1 MKTALL
7 LKYEKNS
14 VQGNDFYLLNHLK
27 TLKTDLIHTLQNLYN
42 KLVQYPSFKYMFV
55 QGRNSNVL
63 IKEELVFN
71 GVMHEDV
78 IKTLNHKFLQTHT
91 ARMLD
96 QFVVYNTP
104 YVLPQYHKYFCD
116 TLNKLEYSLE
126 RITLKAERYL
136 LALESLENRIN
147 QNHKPAVIDLDLV
160 ISRLQAIRNNITFGI
175 RIANKK
181 FAGKIFKEKVLS
193 LKQAQQLYTD
203 NEIERNEVILAG
215 GDGTRYLG
223 FLYALWNLPD
233 TIDYVTD
240 DVFYAL
246 SKYKK
251 YQDIAHII
259 NQKTLNIIIETPL
272 FSSCGISAGQIKK
285 NYAGYFDLRSIKAAI
300 GIILNKFNPEM
311 IPKAM
316 NYGFELKFKEKNL
329 YINFFLSAF
338 IRTVNELIKND
349 KKKHTLFYIV
359 RNKKHATALEMIVKK
374 LQVENIISLKNID
387 LKFISGIRDSIAIE
401 SETTFFL
408 FDEDNKLKT
417 TSTGHGPAFI
427 RAVKDIYEEMK
438 VTKDNPLTFSIRTMD
453 NIGTD
458 LCYFTGLTQR
468 AAQQE
473 NELRNKLVKALREKN
488 KLAIRQIIKTVQ
500 KQFYSKRFL
509 MNEVV
514 EFINIHWD
522 FQIQDHAYLSF
533 KDIAEIIDEKPIT
546 VAVVLA
552 DHHSVGGGLYVNTD
566 GQMVVIDK
574 YVQLNKVKST
584 LTQFNPMLYSMLIK
598 RPLTKD
604 DENQIIYIVQKN
616 KKGKAILQ
624 GESAATHIA
633 TNPDN
638 VLKRVISL
646 TKNDIENIDV
656 VFKDQKTL
664 NQTHKENTVSM
675 QNKLIADIKAIA
687 VKSKR
692 PLNEI
697 IDRINGAQEDALR
710 YLNEDANTI
719 YKGDIK
725 VIDQSWFVKSF
736 IEASPVSI

>member
-1 MKTALL
+1 
-7 LKYEKNS
+7 
-14 VQGNDFYLLNHLK
+14 
-27 TLKTDLIHTLQNLYN
+27 
-42 KLVQYPSFKYMFV
+42 
-55 QGRNSNVL
+55 
-63 IKEELVFN
+63 
-71 GVMHEDV
+71 
-78 IKTLNHKFLQTHT
+78 
-91 ARMLD
+91 
-96 QFVVYNTP
+96 
-104 YVLPQYHKYFCD
+104 
-116 TLNKLEYSLE
+116 
-126 RITLKAERYL
+126 
-136 LALESLENRIN
+136 
-147 QNHKPAVIDLDLV
+147 
-160 ISRLQAIRNNITFGI
+160 
-175 RIANKK
+175 
-181 FAGKIFKEKVLS
+181 
-193 LKQAQQLYTD
+193 
-203 NEIERNEVILAG
+203 
-215 GDGTRYLG
+215 
-223 FLYALWNLPD
+223 
-233 TIDYVTD
+233 
-240 DVFYAL
+240 
-246 SKYKK
+246 
-251 YQDIAHII
+251 
-259 NQKTLNIIIETPL
+259 
-272 FSSCGISAGQIKK
+272 
-285 NYAGYFDLRSIKAAI
+285 
-300 GIILNKFNPEM
+300 
-311 IPKAM
+311 
-316 NYGFELKFKEKNL
+316 
-329 YINFFLSAF
+329 
-338 IRTVNELIKND
+338 
-349 KKKHTLFYIV
+349 
-359 RNKKHATALEMIVKK
+359 ALEMIVKK